1 MQSFRHMAEKKNEER
16 ERKMSIIKRFTLLT
30 LSLAMVLGLA
40 ACGASKPDMPME
52 IAIDG
57 HDVVLGKT
65 TTAEMAGWGW
75 EVSFTGSQ
83 NEIKEDAKYV
93 ACYYTIRKAEG
104 SGNEFWTTVWVPF
117 QKNIDGKYVDF
128 SEEEKMSKTEG
139 VVCRVNV
146 RKDASENFD
155 ITYNGVNYQDLTWKD
170 AEEWGAVKDEKAYPT
185 TYNMEVAQGSLEFA
199 KGYTGEDEPGE
210 FTVTMHSNAFAK
222 LQK

>member
-1 MQSFRHMAEKKNEER
+1 
-16 ERKMSIIKRFTLLT
+16 MSIIKRFTLLT

-75 EVSFTGSQ
+75 ELDFTGSQ
-83 NEIKEDAKYV
+83 NEIREDAKYV
-93 ACYYTIRKAEG
+93 ACYYTVNRPEG
-104 SGNEFWTTVWVPF
+104 GCFWVSVWVPF
-117 QKNIDGKYVDF
+117 QKNISGKTVDF

-139 VVCRVNV
+139 VVCRVEV
-146 RKDASENFD
+146 RKDASEEFD
-155 ITYNGVNYQDLTWKD
+155 ITYNGINYQDMTWAN
-170 AEEWGAVKDEKAYPT
+170 AEEWGAEKDESSPYIT
-185 TYNMEVAQGSLEFA
+185 TYKMEVAQGSLKFEE
-199 KGYTGEDEPGE
+199 GYTGGDEPGK
-210 FTVTMHSNAFAK
+210 FTVSMNTGAFSK